1 MIQQSHSWAYIQK
14 RQKALFRKDT
24 CTPMFTGA
32 LFTIPKTWKQPQG
45 PSTNEWIK
53 MWCVCVC
60 IYVYIYTFFFFFKPE
75 GCLCLV
81 MVVTLFSVG
90 LFVFCEHKKLWIII

>member
-1 MIQQSHSWAYIQK
+1 MIQQSHPWAYIQK

-60 IYVYIYTFFFFFKPE
+60 IYIYMYYIGTY
-75 GCLCLV
+75 
-81 MVVTLFSVG
+81 
-90 LFVFCEHKKLWIII
+90 

>member
-60 IYVYIYTFFFFFKPE
+60 IYIYVLYWNILIVLQWNIIQPLKRMKSCHLQQCEWTLRA
-75 GCLCLV
+75 LC
-81 MVVTLFSVG
+81 
-90 LFVFCEHKKLWIII
+90 